1 MKSYVIQ
8 AFVAA
13 FALLIC
19 TTAVTTYAQMPPGFE
34 AISGTYTNSDAGVTM
49 TFPDGWSG
57 NAFGTQNSTLA
68 IVVPGGMSAGGDVQK
83 AIMLVISDKAKV
95 TGDPTD
101 PSSYSDQAP
110 KCTTPTPTDTTVSG
124 KKGFEMVM
132 QCTNDDGTTSK
143 MKMTIAE
150 TTDERIIVMYMSPVA
165 DFDTDVAKYD
175 AAVDSLQINGAI
187 DATLGAMPP
196 GGGSTGGEMVSSTM
210 PVMVAGESIGVAV
223 QSASTI
229 STFELNEASKSLSFI
244 ADGSGDKTVVS
255 VGKVLNG
262 PYSVTVDGVTTQAA
276 EATDS
281 SGVKT
286 LTVPHTSGAHQIS
299 ITGTQVVP
307 EFPVAVIG
315 VLGALIAIISVV
327 GRTRLVK
334 GKI

>member
-8 AFVAA
+8 ALVAT
-13 FALLIC
+13 FALLIS
-19 TTAVTTYAQMPPGFE
+19 TTAVTTYAQLPQGME
-34 AISGTYTNSDAGVTM
+34 EVSGAYTNSDAGVSM

-57 NAFGTQNSTLA
+57 TGFAAQGSTMA
-68 IVVPGGMSAGGDVQK
+68 MTVPGGMSAGGDIQK
-83 AIMLVISDKAKV
+83 AIIIVIADKAKV

-110 KCTTPTPTDTTVSG
+110 KCTTPTPTETTVSG

-132 QCTNDDGTTSK
+132 ECTNDDGTTSK

-150 TTDERIIVMYMSPVA
+150 TTDDRIIVMYMSPVA
-165 DFDTDVAKYD
+165 DFDADVAKYD
-175 AAVDSLQINGAI
+175 ASVDSLQIAGAI
-187 DATLGAMPP
+187 DASIGSMPP
-196 GGGSTGGEMVSSTM
+196 GGGTTGGEMVSSTM

-229 STFELNEASKSLSFI
+229 STFELNEASKSLSFM

-262 PYSVTVDGVTTQAA
+262 PYSVTVDGVTTQAV

-307 EFPVAVIG
+307 EFPVAMIG
-315 VLGALIAIISVV
+315 VVGALIAIISVV